1 MLEKDLE
8 IKSTNKQWR
17 KLVDY
22 YNQLREEKFWEKWH
36 FKYTM
41 RFDEV
46 HLVSKKM
53 WFIEWL
59 VKNDKIELSKLEK
72 IWREET
78 VYMYNWQY
86 REIVEYSDYESL
98 LMLLSISDNPIEFLC
113 SVLK

>member
-8 IKSTNKQWR
+8 IKSTNKQRR

-22 YNQLREEKFWEKWH
+22 YNQWREEKFWEKWH

-46 HLVSKKM
+46 HLISKKM

-59 VKNDKIELSKLEK
+59 VKGNKIDHDK
-72 IWREET
+72 
-78 VYMYNWQY
+78 VYDNENYYAVDVRDNTD
-86 REIVEYSDYESL
+86 EL
-98 LMLLSISDNPIEFLC
+98 LMLLAISENPISDLI
-113 SVLK
+113 SYLK

>member
-22 YNQLREEKFWEKWH
+22 FNQWREEKFWEKWH

-59 VKNDKIELSKLEK
+59 VKEDKIDIEKEIKNSELNWLHEHYF
-72 IWREET
+72 RE
-78 VYMYNWQY
+78 
-86 REIVEYSDYESL
+86 DCL
-98 LMLLSISDNPIEFLC
+98 LMLLSIQDNPIEFLV
-113 SVLK
+113 SILK

>member
-8 IKSTNKQWR
+8 IKSTNKQRR

-22 YNQLREEKFWEKWH
+22 FNQRWEEKFWEKWH

-59 VKNDKIELSKLEK
+59 VKGNKIDHDK
-72 IWREET
+72 
-78 VYMYNWQY
+78 VYDNENYYAVDVRDNTD
-86 REIVEYSDYESL
+86 EL
-98 LMLLSISDNPIEFLC
+98 LMLLAISENPISDLIYI
-113 SVLK
+113 LK

>member
-1 MLEKDLE
+1 MLEKDLQ
-8 IKSTNKQWR
+8 IKSTNKQRR

-22 YNQLREEKFWEKWH
+22 FNQRWEEKFKEKWY

-59 VKNDKIELSKLEK
+59 VKGNKIDHDK
-72 IWREET
+72 
-78 VYMYNWQY
+78 VYDNENYYAVDVRDNTD
-86 REIVEYSDYESL
+86 EL
-98 LMLLSISDNPIEFLC
+98 LMLLAISENQISDLI
-113 SVLK
+113 SYLK

>member
-8 IKSTNKQWR
+8 IKSTDKQRR

-22 YNQLREEKFWEKWH
+22 FNQWWEEKFKEKWH

-53 WFIEWL
+53 WFISWL
-59 VKNDKIELSKLEK
+59 LKNDKIEINKVKSRMLQVFEL
-72 IWREET
+72 RF
-78 VYMYNWQY
+78 Q
-86 REIVEYSDYESL
+86 EYATYENVL
-98 LMLLSISDNPIEFLC
+98 LMLLSISDNPISDLI
-113 SVLK
+113 SYLK

>member
-1 MLEKDLE
+1 MLEKDLG

-22 YNQLREEKFWEKWH
+22 YNQRWEEKFWEKWH
-36 FKYTM
+36 FTYKN

-59 VKNDKIELSKLEK
+59 VREEK
-72 IWREET
+72 IDLLKRTFMNLRYAEE
-78 VYMYNWQY
+78 
-86 REIVEYSDYESL
+86 ILAGHFSL
-98 LMLLSISDNPIEFLC
+98 EERIIIILAISENPISDLI
-113 SVLK
+113 SYLK

>member
-8 IKSTNKQWR
+8 IKSTNKQRR

-22 YNQLREEKFWEKWH
+22 FNQWREEKFGEKWH

-59 VKNDKIELSKLEK
+59 VKGNKIDHDK
-72 IWREET
+72 
-78 VYMYNWQY
+78 VYDNENYYAVDVRDNTD
-86 REIVEYSDYESL
+86 EL
-98 LMLLSISDNPIEFLC
+98 LMLLAISENPISDLI
-113 SVLK
+113 SYLK

>member
-8 IKSTNKQWR
+8 IKSTNKQRR

-22 YNQLREEKFWEKWH
+22 YNQWWEEKFWEKWH
-36 FKYTM
+36 FKYTN

-59 VKNDKIELSKLEK
+59 VREDKIDLLKRTFMNLRYAEEIIAGHFSLEEK
-72 IWREET
+72 IIIILAISE
-78 VYMYNWQY
+78 NP
-86 REIVEYSDYESL
+86 
-98 LMLLSISDNPIEFLC
+98 ISDLI

>member
-22 YNQLREEKFWEKWH
+22 YNQWWEEKFWEKWH

-53 WFIEWL
+53 WFIEWM
-59 VKNDKIELSKLEK
+59 VKNNKIDHDK
-72 IWREET
+72 
-78 VYMYNWQY
+78 VYDNENYYAVDVWDNTD
-86 REIVEYSDYESL
+86 EL
-98 LMLLSISDNPIEFLC
+98 LMLLAISENPISDLISYLR
-113 SVLK
+113 

>member
-8 IKSTNKQWR
+8 IKSTNKQRR

-22 YNQLREEKFWEKWH
+22 FNERREEKFWEKWH

-46 HLVSKKM
+46 HLISKKM

-59 VKNDKIELSKLEK
+59 VKNNKIDHEK
-72 IWREET
+72 
-78 VYMYNWQY
+78 VYDSENYYAVDVWDNTD
-86 REIVEYSDYESL
+86 EL
-98 LMLLSISDNPIEFLC
+98 LMLLAISENPISDLI
-113 SVLK
+113 SYLK